1 MPDMEELMKQFID
14 YAEFDED
21 GDLTGI
27 KVDAPKGA
35 KDAYNEFIRIQKR
48 ALNDG
53 VKI

>member
-1 MPDMEELMKQFID
+1 MKNMEELMQKFIQ

-27 KVDAPKGA
+27 KVDAPEEA
-35 KDAYNEFIRIQKR
+35 KDAYGEFIRIQER
-48 ALNDG
+48 AYNDG